1 MKKYIAFIATFLF
14 FACVTVFTMQ
24 MTQDDGNADLTLT
37 EKVTIMAN
45 AGDGG
50 DGDEDEGGGQA
61 NLCDEIWIV
70 TYSGTIG
77 WPPGITVNC
86 TTGGEYVCP
95 ICFWENN

>member
-24 MTQDDGNADLTLT
+24 MTQDDANADLTLT

-50 DGDEDEGGGQA
+50 DGDEDSECPGGYCEQSWNGSWCYACCPEGKDARCNNKG
-61 NLCDEIWIV
+61 
-70 TYSGTIG
+70 
-77 WPPGITVNC
+77 C
-86 TTGGEYVCP
+86 TCR
-95 ICFWENN
+95 